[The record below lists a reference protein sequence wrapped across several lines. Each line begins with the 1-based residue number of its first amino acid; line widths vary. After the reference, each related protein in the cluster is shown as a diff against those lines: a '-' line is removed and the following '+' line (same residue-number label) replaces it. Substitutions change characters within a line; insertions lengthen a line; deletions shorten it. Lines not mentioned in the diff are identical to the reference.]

1 MLPIMVCQPCVR
13 GCERGEGGGQKRDTH
28 AQLWN
33 RVFLEEVNSWEEHLC
48 TCVCVDGSTSVVS

>member
-1 MLPIMVCQPCVR
+1 MVCQPCVR